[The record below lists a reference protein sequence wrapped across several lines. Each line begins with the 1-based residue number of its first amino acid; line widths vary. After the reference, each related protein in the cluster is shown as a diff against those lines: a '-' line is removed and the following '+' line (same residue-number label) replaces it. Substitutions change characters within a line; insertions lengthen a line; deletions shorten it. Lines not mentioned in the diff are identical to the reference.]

1 MAEGNYQYVIQ
12 GVYGINAMGGSGKKL
27 KETTVNRYINLLKL
41 PIIKKKNISGS
52 LMITCT

>member
-27 KETTVNRYINLLKL
+27 KETINRYINF
-41 PIIKKKNISGS
+41 IKTSYH
-52 LMITCT
+52 